1 LTICQ
6 PVGKVRFSAL
16 HNSPSD
22 PWFASQNGWNL
33 LQEEGLDSIS
43 PHNGVSSRQNL
54 KERACWLMRHK
65 KRKSTRLA
73 PRTPIFERLEILND

>member
-1 LTICQ
+1 LTIWQ

-33 LQEEGLDSIS
+33 SQAEGLDSIS

-54 KERACWLMRHK
+54 KGASTLAMRDK
-65 KRKSTRLA
+65 KRRSKRLA
-73 PRTPIFERLEILND
+73 SRIPTFEL